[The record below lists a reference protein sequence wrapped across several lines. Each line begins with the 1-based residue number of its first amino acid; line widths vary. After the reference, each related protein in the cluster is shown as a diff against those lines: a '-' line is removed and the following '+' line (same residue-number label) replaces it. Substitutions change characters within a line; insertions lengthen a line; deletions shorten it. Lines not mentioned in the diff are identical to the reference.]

1 MPVAPFGWMG
11 AAGEA
16 AAGVSGDQGHG
27 LAVGGEALGS
37 AEGEW
42 HAVGVDDGGPN
53 LGLIRNPEQ
62 LIGGE
67 LAAVGV
73 SASPAFASRSS
84 TPMVTI
90 TDAGVPPT
98 EG

>member
-1 MPVAPFGWMG
+1 MPVAPLGWMG

-27 LAVGGEALGS
+27 LAAGGEALGS

-67 LAAVGV
+67 LADVGGLGQP
-73 SASPAFASRSS
+73 SLR
-84 TPMVTI
+84 
-90 TDAGVPPT
+90 
-98 EG
+98 E